1 MSKLNRTALFTATVA
16 IASLSAFLTAAPALA
31 AQPDAATIEARA
43 EHAERMALIG
53 RTPRYD
59 EVGAA
64 PTFDTVPANEA
75 ARQQAYVERAQ
86 RAGRTVQWGDV
97 APAPVAAEPVPRN
110 VDEAIA
116 SYKDRMARAGRTVQW
131 NEVNPAATAQGLVTR
146 SVDEAVANGG
156 TPSRL

>member
-31 AQPDAATIEARA
+31 AQPDAATVAARA

-59 EVGAA
+59 EVAAA
-64 PTFDTVPANEA
+64 PTTDIEPATEA
-75 ARQQAYVERAQ
+75 ARQQAYVERA
-86 RAGRTVQWGDV
+86 RLAGRTVQWGDV
-97 APAPVAAEPVPRN
+97 APAPVAADPAPRT
-110 VDEAIA
+110 VDEAVA

-131 NEVNPAATAQGLVTR
+131 NEVNPAATAEGLVVR
-146 SVDEAVANGG
+146 GLDEAVANGAV
-156 TPSRL
+156 PSRL